1 MKVTYDSSVP
11 KAIRAQIRER
21 LDTVLPLMPSDF
33 RTVTVDYGSDP
44 EGDGIVSVDVRR
56 DYKRLEV
63 HIHPLFLSD
72 EEWEDTLMHE
82 LGHVLLGRTSALV
95 HTLLE
100 TFVTEASTREFL
112 RQQFREA
119 EERSCEDFAEAVG
132 KIRET
137 EKP

>member
-1 MKVTYDSSVP
+1 MRVTYDASVP
-11 KAIRAQIRER
+11 KQMRAVLRER
-21 LDTVLPLMPSDF
+21 LERMLPLLPADF
-33 RTVTVDYGSDP
+33 RTVTVDYGPDVD
-44 EGDGIVSVDVRR
+44 GDGIVSVDVRR

-72 EEWEDTLMHE
+72 EDWEDTLMHE
-82 LGHVLLGRTSALV
+82 LGHVLLGRTSTLV

-100 TFVTEASTREFL
+100 TFVTEGQTREFL

-119 EERSCEDFAEAVG
+119 EERSCEDFAEAVR

>member
-1 MKVTYDSSVP
+1 MRITYDASVP
-11 KAIRAQIRER
+11 KAMRAQIRER
-21 LDTVLPLMPSDF
+21 LDTVLPLMPADF
-33 RTVTVDYGSDP
+33 RTVTVDYGADP
-44 EGDGIVSVDVRR
+44 DGDGIVSVDVRR
-56 DYKRLEV
+56 DYKRLEI

-82 LGHVLLGRTSALV
+82 LGHVLLGRTSTLV

-119 EERSCEDFAEAVG
+119 EERSCEDFAEAVR
-132 KIRET
+132 KIRE
-137 EKP
+137 KA

>member
-1 MKVTYDSSVP
+1 MRVTYDASVP
-11 KAIRAQIRER
+11 KGMRAEIRER
-21 LDTVLPLMPSDF
+21 LETVLPLLPADF
-33 RTVTVDYGSDP
+33 RTVIVDYGPDP
-44 EGDGIVSVDVRR
+44 EGDAVVSVDVRR

-72 EEWEDTLMHE
+72 EDWEDTLMHE

-100 TFVTEASTREFL
+100 TFVAEPHTREFL

-119 EERSCEDFAEAVG
+119 EERSCEDFAEAVR
-132 KIRET
+132 KVKENIQ
-137 EKP
+137 P

>member
-1 MKVTYDSSVP
+1 MKVTYDASVP
-11 KAIRAQIRER
+11 KAMRAQIRER
-21 LDTVLPLMPSDF
+21 LASILPLMPADF
-33 RTVTVDYGSDP
+33 RTVTVDYGQDE

-56 DYKRLEV
+56 DYKRLEI

-100 TFVTEASTREFL
+100 SFVGEARTREFL

-119 EERSCEDFAEAVG
+119 EERSCEDFAEAVR
-132 KIRET
+132 KIKEM
-137 EKP
+137 KP